1 MKKEYGL
8 VLAGGG
14 TKGAYEVG
22 AWRALKEMNINVTA
36 ISGASIGAINA
47 ALIIQDDFKKL
58 LNIYETINVEN
69 IVDVGDKLRNKK
81 NILSPKNVVPLATEY
96 VKLKG
101 FDNKPL
107 RKMMEKYLDI
117 DKIYESNID
126 FGMTTY
132 SKKSKTSLEI
142 FKEDIPKEEFIDYLL
157 ATACFPIFKEQKI
170 GEDEFVD
177 GGYYDN
183 VPVNML
189 SKKGYK
195 NIIVIDIS
203 REGIKRKLVNKSTYV
218 KIIRPVEDLGGIFDF
233 DKNRMQKNMEMGYLD
248 TLKAFNKL
256 QGHTYYFTIPEFN
269 KLVNSFNLNILYGFE
284 YVAKIYDIERYK
296 IYTADEFIEAILN
309 KHEKYQNEYNKF
321 RNIFNFKKIVSQYKL
336 VMKVI
341 NKGFGLCLFMDMLST
356 EPKYRTNKFLN
367 KFFSDYI
374 VATDSMNELINYKD
388 YIKNDKYVK

>member
-22 AWRALKEMNINVTA
+22 AWRALKEMNINITA

-47 ALIIQDDFKKL
+47 ALIIQDDFGKL

-69 IVDVGDKLRNKK
+69 IVDVKDKLRNKR

-107 RKMMEKYLDI
+107 REMMEKYLDI
-117 DKIYESNID
+117 DKIYNSSID

-132 SKKSKTSLEI
+132 SKKNKTSLEV

-170 GEDEFVD
+170 GEEEYVD

-183 VPVNML
+183 VPINML
-189 SKKGYK
+189 TKKGYK

-203 REGIKRKLVNKSTYV
+203 KDGIKRKMISKNTYV
-218 KIIRPVEDLGGIFDF
+218 KIIRPAEDLGGIFDF
-233 DKNRMQKNMEMGYLD
+233 DKSRMQKNMTMGYLD

-256 QGHTYYFTIPEFN
+256 QGHSYYFTISEFN
-269 KLVNSFNLNILYGFE
+269 KLVSTFNLNTLYGLE
-284 YVAKIYDIERYK
+284 YAAKIYNIDRYK
-296 IYTADEFIEAILN
+296 IYSAEEFLEVVLE
-309 KHEKYQNEYNKF
+309 KHEKYQNQYNKF
-321 RNIFNFKKIVSQYKL
+321 RKMFNFKRIISQYKL
-336 VMKVI
+336 VMRVI
-341 NKGFGLCLFMDMLST
+341 NKGFGLCLFMDMLSS
-356 EPKYRTNKFLN
+356 EPKYRTNKLLN

-374 VATDSMNELINYKD
+374 IATDAMNELTNYKD
-388 YIKNDKYVK
+388 YVK

>member
-22 AWRALKEMNINVTA
+22 AWRALKEMNINITA

-47 ALIIQDDFKKL
+47 ALIIQDDFRKL

-69 IVDVGDKLRNKK
+69 IVDVKDKLRNKR

-107 RKMMEKYLDI
+107 REMMEKYLDI
-117 DKIYESNID
+117 DKIYNSSID

-132 SKKSKTSLEI
+132 SKKNKTSLEV

-170 GEDEFVD
+170 GEEEYVD

-183 VPVNML
+183 VPINML
-189 SKKGYK
+189 TKKGYK

-203 REGIKRKLVNKSTYV
+203 KDGIKRKMISKNTYV
-218 KIIRPVEDLGGIFDF
+218 KIIRPAEDLGGIFDF
-233 DKNRMQKNMEMGYLD
+233 DKSRMQKNMTMGYLD

-256 QGHTYYFTIPEFN
+256 QGHSYYFTISEFN
-269 KLVNSFNLNILYGFE
+269 KLVSTFNLNTLYGLE
-284 YVAKIYDIERYK
+284 YAAKIYNIDRYK
-296 IYTADEFIEAILN
+296 IYSAEEFLEVVLE
-309 KHEKYQNEYNKF
+309 KHEKYQNQYNKF
-321 RNIFNFKKIVSQYKL
+321 RKMFNFKRIISQYKL
-336 VMKVI
+336 VMRVI
-341 NKGFGLCLFMDMLST
+341 NKGFGLCLFMDMLSS
-356 EPKYRTNKFLN
+356 EPKYRTNKLLN

-374 VATDSMNELINYKD
+374 IATDAMNELTNYKD
-388 YIKNDKYVK
+388 YVK

>member
-22 AWRALKEMNINVTA
+22 AWKALKEMNINITA

-47 ALIIQDDFKKL
+47 ALIIQDDFRKL

-69 IVDVGDKLRNKK
+69 IVDVKDKLRNKR

-107 RKMMEKYLDI
+107 REMMEKYLDI
-117 DKIYESNID
+117 DKIYNSSID

-132 SKKSKTSLEI
+132 SKKNKTSLEV

-170 GEDEFVD
+170 GEEEYVD

-183 VPVNML
+183 VPINML
-189 SKKGYK
+189 TKKGYK

-203 REGIKRKLVNKSTYV
+203 KDGIKRKMISKNTYV

-233 DKNRMQKNMEMGYLD
+233 DKSRMQKNMTMGYLD

-256 QGHTYYFTIPEFN
+256 QGHSYYFTISEFN
-269 KLVNSFNLNILYGFE
+269 KLVSTFNLNTLYGLE
-284 YVAKIYDIERYK
+284 YAAKIYNIDRYK
-296 IYTADEFIEAILN
+296 IYSAEEFLEVVLE
-309 KHEKYQNEYNKF
+309 KHEKYQNQYNKF
-321 RNIFNFKKIVSQYKL
+321 RKMFNFKRIISQYKL
-336 VMKVI
+336 VMRVI
-341 NKGFGLCLFMDMLST
+341 NKGFGLCLFMDMLSS
-356 EPKYRTNKFLN
+356 EPKYRTNKLLN

-374 VATDSMNELINYKD
+374 IATDAMNELTNYKD
-388 YIKNDKYVK
+388 YVK

>member
-22 AWRALKEMNINVTA
+22 AWKALKEMNINITA

-47 ALIIQDDFKKL
+47 ALIIQDDFRKL

-69 IVDVGDKLRNKK
+69 IVDVKDKLRNKR

-107 RKMMEKYLDI
+107 REMMEKYLDI
-117 DKIYESNID
+117 DKIYNSSID

-132 SKKSKTSLEI
+132 SKKNKTSLEV
-142 FKEDIPKEEFIDYLL
+142 FKEDIPKGEFIDYLL

-170 GEDEFVD
+170 GEEEYVD

-183 VPVNML
+183 VPINML
-189 SKKGYK
+189 TKKGYK

-203 REGIKRKLVNKSTYV
+203 KDGIKRKMISKNTYV
-218 KIIRPVEDLGGIFDF
+218 KIIRPAEDLGGIFDF
-233 DKNRMQKNMEMGYLD
+233 DKSRMQKNMTMGYLD

-256 QGHTYYFTIPEFN
+256 QGHSYYFTISEFN
-269 KLVNSFNLNILYGFE
+269 KLVSTFNLNTLYGLE
-284 YVAKIYDIERYK
+284 YAAKIYNIDRYK
-296 IYTADEFIEAILN
+296 IYSAEEFLEVVLE
-309 KHEKYQNEYNKF
+309 KHEKYQNQYNKF
-321 RNIFNFKKIVSQYKL
+321 RKMFNFKRIISQYKL
-336 VMKVI
+336 VMRVI
-341 NKGFGLCLFMDMLST
+341 NKGFGLCLFMDMLSS
-356 EPKYRTNKFLN
+356 EPKYRTNKLLN

-374 VATDSMNELINYKD
+374 IATDAMNELTNYKD
-388 YIKNDKYVK
+388 YVK

>member
-1 MKKEYGL
+1 MKNEYGL

-22 AWRALKEMNINVTA
+22 AWKALKEMNINVTA

-47 ALIIQDDFKKL
+47 ALIIQDDFEKL

-69 IVDVGDKLRNKK
+69 IVDVKDKLRNKK

-107 RKMMEKYLDI
+107 REMMEKYLDI
-117 DKIYESNID
+117 DKIYGSKID

-132 SKKSKTSLEI
+132 SKKNKTSLEV
-142 FKEDIPKEEFIDYLL
+142 FKEDIPKDEFIDYLL

-170 GEDEFVD
+170 GEEEYVD

-189 SKKGYK
+189 TKKGYK

-203 REGIKRKLVNKSTYV
+203 KDGLKRKMISKNTYV
-218 KIIRPVEDLGGIFDF
+218 KIVRPVEDLGGIFDF
-233 DKNRMQKNMEMGYLD
+233 DKQRMQKNMTMGYLD

-256 QGHTYYFTIPEFN
+256 QGHTYYFTIEEFN
-269 KLVNSFNLNILYGFE
+269 KLVSTFNLNTLYGLE
-284 YVAKIYDIERYK
+284 YAAKIYNIDRYK
-296 IYTADEFIEAILN
+296 IYTAEEFLKLVLE
-309 KHEKYQNEYNKF
+309 KHEKYQSQYNKF
-321 RNIFNFKKIVSQYKL
+321 RKMFNFKRIVSQYKL
-336 VMKVI
+336 AMRVI
-341 NKGFGLCLFMDMLST
+341 NKGFGLCLFMDMLSS
-356 EPKYRTNKFLN
+356 EPKYRTNKLLN

-374 VATDSMNELINYKD
+374 IATDAMNELINYKD
-388 YIKNDKYVK
+388 YVK

>member
-1 MKKEYGL
+1 MKNEYGL

-22 AWRALKEMNINVTA
+22 AWKALKEMNINVTA

-47 ALIIQDDFKKL
+47 ALIIQDDFEKL

-69 IVDVGDKLRNKK
+69 IVDVKDKLRNKK

-107 RKMMEKYLDI
+107 REMMEKYLDI
-117 DKIYESNID
+117 DKIYGSKID

-132 SKKSKTSLEI
+132 SKKNKTSLEV
-142 FKEDIPKEEFIDYLL
+142 FKEDIPKDEFIDYLL

-170 GEDEFVD
+170 GEEEYVD

-189 SKKGYK
+189 TKKGYK

-203 REGIKRKLVNKSTYV
+203 KDGLKRKMISKNIYV
-218 KIIRPVEDLGGIFDF
+218 KIVRPVEDLGGIFDF
-233 DKNRMQKNMEMGYLD
+233 DKQRMQKNMTMGYLD
-248 TLKAFNKL
+248 TLKAFNRL
-256 QGHTYYFTIPEFN
+256 QGHTYYFTIEEFN
-269 KLVNSFNLNILYGFE
+269 KLVSTFNLNTLYGLE
-284 YVAKIYDIERYK
+284 YAAKIYNIDRYK
-296 IYTADEFIEAILN
+296 IYTAEEFLKLVLE
-309 KHEKYQNEYNKF
+309 KHEKYQSQYNKF
-321 RNIFNFKKIVSQYKL
+321 RKMFNFKRIVSQYKL
-336 VMKVI
+336 AMRVI
-341 NKGFGLCLFMDMLST
+341 NKGFGLCLFMDMLSS
-356 EPKYRTNKFLN
+356 EPKYRTNKLLN

-374 VATDSMNELINYKD
+374 IATDAMNELINYKD
-388 YIKNDKYVK
+388 YVK

>member
-22 AWRALKEMNINVTA
+22 AWKALKEMNINITA

-47 ALIIQDDFKKL
+47 ALIIQDDFRKL

-69 IVDVGDKLRNKK
+69 IVDVKDKLRNKR

-107 RKMMEKYLDI
+107 REMMEKYLDI
-117 DKIYESNID
+117 DKIYNSSID

-132 SKKSKTSLEI
+132 SKKNKTSLEV

-170 GEDEFVD
+170 GEEEYVD

-183 VPVNML
+183 VPINML
-189 SKKGYK
+189 TKKGYK

-203 REGIKRKLVNKSTYV
+203 KDGIKRKMISKNTYV
-218 KIIRPVEDLGGIFDF
+218 KIIRPAEDLGGIFDF
-233 DKNRMQKNMEMGYLD
+233 DKSRMQKNMTMGYLD

-256 QGHTYYFTIPEFN
+256 QGHSYYFTISEFN
-269 KLVNSFNLNILYGFE
+269 KLVSTFNLNTLYGLE
-284 YVAKIYDIERYK
+284 YAAKIYNIDRYK
-296 IYTADEFIEAILN
+296 IYSAEEFLEVVLE
-309 KHEKYQNEYNKF
+309 KHEKYQNQYNKF
-321 RNIFNFKKIVSQYKL
+321 RKMFNFKRIISQYKL
-336 VMKVI
+336 VMRVI
-341 NKGFGLCLFMDMLST
+341 NKGFGLCLFMDMLSS
-356 EPKYRTNKFLN
+356 EPKYRTNKLLN

-374 VATDSMNELINYKD
+374 IATDAMNELTNYKD
-388 YIKNDKYVK
+388 YVK

>member
-22 AWRALKEMNINVTA
+22 AWKALKEMNINITA

-47 ALIIQDDFKKL
+47 ALIIQDDFRKL

-69 IVDVGDKLRNKK
+69 IVDVKDKLRNKR

-107 RKMMEKYLDI
+107 REMMEKYLDI
-117 DKIYESNID
+117 DKIYNSSID

-132 SKKSKTSLEI
+132 SKKNKTSLEV

-170 GEDEFVD
+170 GEEEYVD

-183 VPVNML
+183 VPINML
-189 SKKGYK
+189 TKKGYK

-203 REGIKRKLVNKSTYV
+203 KDGIKRKMISKNTYV
-218 KIIRPVEDLGGIFDF
+218 KIIRPCEDLGGIFDF
-233 DKNRMQKNMEMGYLD
+233 DKSRMQKNMTMGYLD

-256 QGHTYYFTIPEFN
+256 QGHSYYFTISEFN
-269 KLVNSFNLNILYGFE
+269 KLVSTFNLNTLYGLE
-284 YVAKIYDIERYK
+284 YAAKIYNIDRYK
-296 IYTADEFIEAILN
+296 IYSAEEFLEVVLE
-309 KHEKYQNEYNKF
+309 KHEKYQNQYNKF
-321 RNIFNFKKIVSQYKL
+321 RKMFNFKRIISQYKL
-336 VMKVI
+336 VMRVI
-341 NKGFGLCLFMDMLST
+341 NKGFGLCLFMDMLSS
-356 EPKYRTNKFLN
+356 EPKYRTNKLLN

-374 VATDSMNELINYKD
+374 IATDAMNELTNYKD
-388 YIKNDKYVK
+388 YVK

>member
-22 AWRALKEMNINVTA
+22 AWKALKEMNINITA

-47 ALIIQDDFKKL
+47 ALIIQDDFRKL

-69 IVDVGDKLRNKK
+69 IVDVKDKLRNKR

-107 RKMMEKYLDI
+107 REMMEKYLDI
-117 DKIYESNID
+117 DKIYNSSID

-132 SKKSKTSLEI
+132 SKKNKTSLEV

-170 GEDEFVD
+170 GEEEYVD

-183 VPVNML
+183 VPINML
-189 SKKGYK
+189 TKKGYK

-203 REGIKRKLVNKSTYV
+203 KDGIKRKMISKNTYV
-218 KIIRPVEDLGGIFDF
+218 KIIRPAEDLGGIFDF
-233 DKNRMQKNMEMGYLD
+233 DKSRMQKNMTMGYLD

-256 QGHTYYFTIPEFN
+256 QGHSYYFTISEFN
-269 KLVNSFNLNILYGFE
+269 KLVSTFNLNTLYGLE
-284 YVAKIYDIERYK
+284 YAAKIYNIDRYK
-296 IYTADEFIEAILN
+296 IYSAEEFLEVVLE
-309 KHEKYQNEYNKF
+309 KHEKYQNQYNKF
-321 RNIFNFKKIVSQYKL
+321 RKMFNFKRIISQYKL
-336 VMKVI
+336 VMRVI
-341 NKGFGLCLFMDMLST
+341 NKGFGLCLFMDMLSS
-356 EPKYRTNKFLN
+356 EPKYRTNKLLN

-374 VATDSMNELINYKD
+374 IATDAMSELTNYKD
-388 YIKNDKYVK
+388 YVK

>member
-1 MKKEYGL
+1 MKNEYGL

-22 AWRALKEMNINVTA
+22 AWKALKEMNINVTA

-47 ALIIQDDFKKL
+47 ALIIQDDFEKL

-69 IVDVGDKLRNKK
+69 IVDVKDKLRNKK

-107 RKMMEKYLDI
+107 REMMEKYLDI
-117 DKIYESNID
+117 DKIYDSKID

-132 SKKSKTSLEI
+132 SKKNKTSLEV
-142 FKEDIPKEEFIDYLL
+142 FKEDIPKDEFIDYLL

-170 GEDEFVD
+170 GEEEYVD

-189 SKKGYK
+189 TKKGYK

-203 REGIKRKLVNKSTYV
+203 KDGLKRKMISKNTYV
-218 KIIRPVEDLGGIFDF
+218 KIVRPVEDLGGIFDF
-233 DKNRMQKNMEMGYLD
+233 DKQRMQKNMTMGYLD
-248 TLKAFNKL
+248 TLKAFNRL
-256 QGHTYYFTIPEFN
+256 QGHTYYFTIEEFN
-269 KLVNSFNLNILYGFE
+269 KLVSTFNLNTLYGLE
-284 YVAKIYDIERYK
+284 YAAKIYNIDRYK
-296 IYTADEFIEAILN
+296 IYTAEEFLKLVLE
-309 KHEKYQNEYNKF
+309 KHEKYQSQYNKF
-321 RNIFNFKKIVSQYKL
+321 RKMFNFKRIVSQYKL
-336 VMKVI
+336 AMRVI
-341 NKGFGLCLFMDMLST
+341 NKGFGLCLFMDMLSS
-356 EPKYRTNKFLN
+356 EPKYRTNKLLN

-374 VATDSMNELINYKD
+374 VATDAMNELINYKD
-388 YIKNDKYVK
+388 YVK